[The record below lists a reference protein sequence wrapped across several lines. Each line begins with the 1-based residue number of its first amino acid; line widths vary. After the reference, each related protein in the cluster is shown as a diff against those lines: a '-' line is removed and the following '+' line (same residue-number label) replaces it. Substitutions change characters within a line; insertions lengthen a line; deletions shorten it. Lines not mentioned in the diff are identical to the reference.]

1 MAEEKKPNKTWIWIL
16 AVVLVIG
23 SGIGSYFLLNQ
34 EQQGKYTGPVEKI
47 TVAAFEG
54 GASAPI
60 YIAEGQGFF
69 ENNGLDVT
77 IKGYGSGKACADALI
92 AGEADIS
99 TSSDAVLVGNSFD
112 NPDLEIL
119 GTVAII
125 KANGLI
131 ARKDRG
137 INSPKD
143 LVGKKVGVTIKS
155 TGEFNLEV
163 MLLVNGLST
172 EDIDMVDLGAEEI
185 VEKIV
190 NGEIDA
196 GFTWEPFLYN
206 AKVQLGENGLI
217 FKEPNSENFYFL
229 LLTKDQWLKEN
240 PNTAKRFVKALIE
253 AEDYIKE
260 NNEEAMEFIKDK
272 FNYEQE
278 FMDSILPEQEFTIVF
293 PQVLLGILEDQA
305 RWRID
310 NNLTEATKVPNYL
323 NFIYLDALEEV
334 KPEAVTIIR

>member
-1 MAEEKKPNKTWIWIL
+1 MNIKNKLYISAGVSIIL
-16 AVVLVIG
+16 VVIG
-23 SGIGSYFLLNQ
+23 LSVGGCQ
-34 EQQGKYTGPVEKI
+34 AQTGKYTGPVEKI

-54 GASAPI
+54 GASAMI
-60 YIAEGQGFF
+60 YIAESQGFF

-77 IKGYGSGKACADALI
+77 IKGYDSGKLAADILLAD
-92 AGEADIS
+92 EADIS
-99 TSSDAVLVGNSFD
+99 TSADAVLVGNSFD
-112 NPDLEIL
+112 NPDLKIL

-125 KANGLI
+125 RANGLI

-155 TGEFNLEV
+155 TGEFNLDV
-163 MLLVNGLST
+163 MLLFNGLSM
-172 EDIDMVDLGAEEI
+172 EDIDTVDLGPEEI

-278 FMDSILPEQEFTIVF
+278 FMDSILPEQEFTIIL
-293 PQVLLGILEDQA
+293 PQALIVAMEDQA
-305 RWRID
+305 RWRIK
-310 NNLTEATKVPNYL
+310 NKLTEATQVLNYL
-323 NFIYLDALEEV
+323 DYIYFDALEEV

>member
-1 MAEEKKPNKTWIWIL
+1 MNIKNKLYMSAGVSIIL
-16 AVVLVIG
+16 VVIG
-23 SGIGSYFLLNQ
+23 ISVGGCQ
-34 EQQGKYTGPVEKI
+34 EQTGKYTGPVEKI

-54 GASAPI
+54 GASAMI
-60 YIAEGQGFF
+60 YIAESQGFF

-77 IKGYGSGKACADALI
+77 IKGYDSGKLAADILLAD
-92 AGEADIS
+92 EADIS
-99 TSSDAVLVGNSFD
+99 TSADAVLVGNSFD
-112 NPDLEIL
+112 NPDLKIL

-125 KANGLI
+125 RANGLI

-155 TGEFNLEV
+155 TGEFNLDV
-163 MLLVNGLST
+163 MLLFNGLSM
-172 EDIDMVDLGAEEI
+172 EDIDTVDLGPEEI

-278 FMDSILPEQEFTIVF
+278 FMDSILPEQEFTIIL
-293 PQVLLGILEDQA
+293 PQALIVAMEDQA
-305 RWRID
+305 RWRIK
-310 NNLTEATKVPNYL
+310 NKLTEATEVPNYL
-323 NFIYLDALEEV
+323 NYIYFDALEEV

>member
-1 MAEEKKPNKTWIWIL
+1 MKKTL
-16 AVVLVIG
+16 SAVVMIG
-23 SGIGSYFLLNQ
+23 IVVVAVAGCTQ
-34 EQQGKYTGPVEKI
+34 EQPEKYTGPVEKV

-54 GASAPI
+54 GASAMI
-60 YIAEGQGFF
+60 YIAESQGFF

-77 IKGYGSGKACADALI
+77 IKGYDSGKLAADILLADK
-92 AGEADIS
+92 ADIS
-99 TSSDAVLVGNSFD
+99 TSADAVLVGNSFD
-112 NPDLEIL
+112 NPDLKIL
-119 GTVAII
+119 GTVAFIR
-125 KANGLI
+125 ANGLI

-143 LVGKKVGVTIKS
+143 LVGKKVGVTTKS
-155 TGEFNLEV
+155 TGEFNLDV
-163 MLLVNGLST
+163 MLLFNGLSM
-172 EDIDMVDLGAEEI
+172 EDIDTVDLGPEEI

-217 FKEPNSENFYFL
+217 FKEPNSEIFYFL
-229 LLTKDQWLKEN
+229 LLTKYQWLKEN

-278 FMDSILPEQEFTIVF
+278 FMDSILPKQEFTIIL
-293 PQVLLGILEDQA
+293 PQALIVAMEDQA
-305 RWRID
+305 RWAIK
-310 NNLTEATKVPNYL
+310 NKLTDKTEVPNYL
-323 NFIYLDALEEV
+323 HYIYLDALEKV
-334 KPEAVTIIR
+334 KPEAVGIIR